1 MFCRKCGAQIADD
14 ALFCTTCG
22 APTKDNESADQVK
35 EKAVV
40 VLNNLTPV
48 KHVAQK
54 GKQKYILALIILII
68 FIAIGTGV
76 VLLNRLTPE
85 EEVLVKQVTEQID
98 EIGNVTINS
107 GFTINAVEGKYDSL
121 TSKCKRHVK
130 NRKVLKQAKNDWDQL
145 KANEAIEKIDD
156 IGEVTID
163 SKEEISKAKKVYDE
177 LSEDQKK
184 LVNNYQTL
192 ESSEKQF
199 ETVQVQTLVTRIDAL
214 DKSVPISKDMKQE
227 LTSIQTNYS
236 ALNET
241 QKANVTNF
249 SEYQKIYESYR
260 EKSVTQCIEK
270 IDAIGEVTLENTAP
284 LDEASAAYTCVFS
297 DDTKKV
303 SNRAI
308 LTNAQNTLNGLKK
321 AEEEKAKTIVSG
333 DSFETAHWSIKLVQA
348 KLTSKILP
356 NSLSGY
362 YNYYY
367 QTDGGIYA
375 DLKFTIKNTGASIRA
390 IESILDSVTVSYG
403 GQYNYTSYALFTS
416 AGNDVDKVYSWDGID
431 ALNSTTLHV
440 AVGLPEEALNSDKSV
455 KVTIVMEGVEK
466 IINIR

>member
-48 KHVAQK
+48 KRVAQK

-303 SNRAI
+303 SNLAI

-348 KLTSKILP
+348 KLTSKILS

>member
-163 SKEEISKAKKVYDE
+163 SK
-177 LSEDQKK
+177 
-184 LVNNYQTL
+184 
-192 ESSEKQF
+192 
-199 ETVQVQTLVTRIDAL
+199 
-214 DKSVPISKDMKQE
+214 
-227 LTSIQTNYS
+227 
-236 ALNET
+236 
-241 QKANVTNF
+241 
-249 SEYQKIYESYR
+249 
-260 EKSVTQCIEK
+260 
-270 IDAIGEVTLENTAP
+270 
-284 LDEASAAYTCVFS
+284 
-297 DDTKKV
+297 
-303 SNRAI
+303 
-308 LTNAQNTLNGLKK
+308 
-321 AEEEKAKTIVSG
+321 
-333 DSFETAHWSIKLVQA
+333 
-348 KLTSKILP
+348 
-356 NSLSGY
+356 
-362 YNYYY
+362 
-367 QTDGGIYA
+367 
-375 DLKFTIKNTGASIRA
+375 
-390 IESILDSVTVSYG
+390 
-403 GQYNYTSYALFTS
+403 
-416 AGNDVDKVYSWDGID
+416 
-431 ALNSTTLHV
+431 
-440 AVGLPEEALNSDKSV
+440 
-455 KVTIVMEGVEK
+455 
-466 IINIR
+466 

>member
-48 KHVAQK
+48 KRVAQK

-260 EKSVTQCIEK
+260 EKPVTQCIEK

-303 SNRAI
+303 SNLAI

>member
-48 KHVAQK
+48 KRVAQK

-241 QKANVTNF
+241 QKVNVTNF

-303 SNRAI
+303 SNLAI

>member
-48 KHVAQK
+48 KRVAQK

-303 SNRAI
+303 SNLAI

>member
-303 SNRAI
+303 SNLAI

-416 AGNDVDKVYSWDGID
+416 TGNDVDKVYSWDGID

>member
-14 ALFCTTCG
+14 ALFCTACG

-35 EKAVV
+35 ENAVV
-40 VLNNLTPV
+40 VLNNSTPV
-48 KHVAQK
+48 KHAAQK

-68 FIAIGTGV
+68 FIAVGTGV

-85 EEVLVKQVTEQID
+85 EEVLVKQATEQID
-98 EIGNVTINS
+98 EIGTVTINS
-107 GFTINAVEGKYDSL
+107 GFTIKAAEGKYDAL
-121 TSKCKRHVK
+121 TAKCKRHVK
-130 NRKVLKQAKNDWDQL
+130 NKKVLKQAKNDWNQL
-145 KANEAIEKIDD
+145 KADEAIEQINE

-177 LSEDQKK
+177 LSDDQKK
-184 LVNNYQTL
+184 LVNNYQAL
-192 ESSEKQF
+192 ENAEKQF

-214 DKSVPISKDMKQE
+214 DKSVPINKDMKQE
-227 LTSIQTNYS
+227 LTSIQTNYN

-249 SEYQKIYESYR
+249 SDYQKIYESYR

-270 IDAIGEVTLENTAP
+270 IDAIGEVTLENTTP
-284 LDEASAAYTCVFS
+284 LDEASTAYTCVFS
-297 DDTKKV
+297 DDAKKI
-303 SNRAI
+303 SNIAI
-308 LTNAQNTLNGLKK
+308 LTDAQNTLNGLKK
-321 AEEEKAKTIVSG
+321 AEEEKAKTIVAG

-390 IESILDSVTVSYG
+390 IESILDSVNVSYG

>member
-303 SNRAI
+303 SNLAI